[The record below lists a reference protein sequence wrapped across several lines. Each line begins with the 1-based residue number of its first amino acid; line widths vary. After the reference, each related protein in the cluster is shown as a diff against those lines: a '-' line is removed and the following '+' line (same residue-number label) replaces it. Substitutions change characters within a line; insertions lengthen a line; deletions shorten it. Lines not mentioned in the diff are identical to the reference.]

1 MKEQAC
7 PNCGAASPKVIA
19 EGEYRCTFCDT
30 LYIDKALIEKRRAA
44 EKKMAYSKA
53 KESQYNAQAAQAV
66 TVNKMSKRII
76 MVVVIGLIIVFA
88 YVGFMAYNSM
98 QQQQKMQEEMMK
110 EMKESLPKNH

>member
-30 LYIDKALIEKRRAA
+30 LYTDKALIEKRKSS

-53 KESQYNAQAAQAV
+53 KEAQYNAHTEQAR
-66 TVNKMSKRII
+66 TVNKMSKRILLF
-76 MVVVIGLIIVFA
+76 VALALVVIFA
-88 YVGFMAYNSM
+88 FVGYMAFNSM
-98 QQQQKMQEEMMK
+98 QQQQKMQEDMIK
-110 EMKESLPKNH
+110 EMKESLPKNQ